1 VVILDSSLTSLG
13 NLEDGLKKDGK
24 VIINAHPKEE
34 QKTQAKT
41 YLVDATKISLDY
53 KILVAG
59 SPVVNT
65 SILGAITKATEIVS
79 LDAILKAIADR
90 FSSNPKQAK
99 ANVQAAQQAYEETII
114 LE

>member
-1 VVILDSSLTSLG
+1 
-13 NLEDGLKKDGK
+13 
-24 VIINAHPKEE
+24 
-34 QKTQAKT
+34 
-41 YLVDATKISLDY
+41 
-53 KILVAG
+53 LVAG

-79 LDAILKAIADR
+79 IDSILKAIEDR

-99 ANVQAAQQAYEETII
+99 ANVKAAQQAYEETIV